1 MDSMRRDA
9 NQREP
14 EGGSAPPLAQV
25 EADVLAFLRAEAGFA
40 QVFTVNAS
48 GYPVGRTMGV
58 LLGDDWSVDLVQRR
72 VHRRLGHLLRNPRVE
87 VVWVGS
93 PAPGSTNDH
102 PHVFDFGLLVPRC
115 VFLRGDAQ
123 VMDDDWTLER
133 YRRED
138 AELRSRGLTKAPER
152 TDDEVRAELVGVHI
166 RPVQVRAEGF
176 GRGAESFTWSPS

>member
-1 MDSMRRDA
+1 MDPVRVDA

-14 EGGSAPPLAQV
+14 EGTPVRSLEDVQ
-25 EADVLAFLRAEAGFA
+25 ADVMAFLRDEAGFA

-58 LLGDDWSVDLVQRR
+58 LPNDDWSVDLVQRR
-72 VHRRLGHLLRNPRVE
+72 VHRRLGHLRRNPRLE
-87 VVWVGS
+87 VVWIGS

-115 VFLRGDAQ
+115 VFLRGDAEW
-123 VMDDDWTLER
+123 MDDAWTLER
-133 YRRED
+133 YRRQDD
-138 AELRSRGLTKAPER
+138 ALRARGLTKAPER
-152 TDDEVRAELVGVHI
+152 TDDQVVAELVGIHV

-176 GRGAESFTWSPS
+176 GTGAQSFTWSPS